1 MTEAYAI
8 SDVIDGVKA
17 IASKVKPRSLI
28 SSLNLEE
35 HIKNQAIL
43 KKLHEND
50 QYYLPQNVVPS
61 P

>member
-1 MTEAYAI
+1 MTEAFAI

-35 HIKNQAIL
+35 HIKNQAKL
-43 KKLHEND
+43 KQIHEND
-50 QYYLPQNVVPS
+50 Q
-61 P
+61 